1 MKVLCYRPLGGY
13 FMSIKIRLISVV
25 TILLAS
31 IFIIGG
37 LSITSFN
44 RSIKENKNLENLK
57 EMQHITKQIQYRL
70 AGFSNDE
77 RGFLL
82 TRDDNYAK
90 EMEDKS
96 SEILSQ
102 FAELETTAPSE
113 AEKAEIEKIEENF
126 NLYYD
131 ESKKVT
137 STNPDEQEKAE
148 EIHFGEER
156 KLRKEVLDPSFES
169 FIENLDDKAEAAQK
183 DLEQTLQQREIMV
196 GTLTAIASVLGVILS
211 FLLLRA
217 ILLPLGQLKKQMN
230 EISTGSGDLTKT
242 ITVKN
247 KDEIGEVAQS
257 FNQFCLTLREMIGQL
272 GISSEQTAASSQE
285 FAASA
290 EQTKSSADQVSA
302 NLQNL
307 SANMS
312 EQSSHLESSTLEVT
326 KAFEGITAIASK
338 VETVSQVAKEVMQ
351 QANEGEKLVTQ
362 VGASMNYIHKSVDEA
377 DSKINLLANDAVEIG
392 KITSLINEIADQT
405 NLLALNA
412 AIESA
417 RAGEHGR
424 GFAVV
429 AEEVRKLAEQS
440 GRSADQ
446 IRELIQRIQGTSSE
460 TVLTMKEV
468 KENVVTGSEIS
479 MTSSK
484 QFSSISG
491 TISSVTNQIE
501 HIGMITEQLSMGV
514 GAVTE
519 KMKQVSLLSGNNT
532 ETANQIAAST
542 QEQLAAMEEI
552 QSAAYSLTTI
562 SESLN
567 EMIQRF
573 KI

>member
-1 MKVLCYRPLGGY
+1 
-13 FMSIKIRLISVV
+13 MSIKIRLISVV